1 MTKNVAEL
9 FFPSN
14 IIYFGAEIK
23 TWEKVKFTD
32 PFQIWYVKQWNLEN
46 NVRDQFG
53 TMRMRRNPKTQKIF
67 ARQRVRRGI

>member
-32 PFQIWYVKQWNLEN
+32 PLPDLVCETVKL
-46 NVRDQFG
+46 R
-53 TMRMRRNPKTQKIF
+53 K
-67 ARQRVRRGI
+67 

>member
-14 IIYFGAEIK
+14 TIYFGAEIK
-23 TWEKVKFTD
+23 TWKKSSLRT

-46 NVRDQFG
+46 NARDQFG
-53 TMRMRRNPKTQKIF
+53 TMRRNPKTQKIF